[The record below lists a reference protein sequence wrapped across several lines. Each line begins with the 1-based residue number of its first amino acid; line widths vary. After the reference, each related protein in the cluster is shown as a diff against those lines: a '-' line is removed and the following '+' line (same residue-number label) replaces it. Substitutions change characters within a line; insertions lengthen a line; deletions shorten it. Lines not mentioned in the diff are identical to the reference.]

1 MDKQEYFLLIP
12 AIIYGVAIVDLLK
25 IFSHRKNYFEMVGWG
40 VFYLMAI
47 IILWMDLYNI
57 LAEISENSLSFVLII
72 VQAILYARGAG
83 LITPEEKDE
92 DTEAYFMSIKKSF
105 FLLMA
110 LIVICNLVIQ
120 TMVHDDRT
128 PIWFRLIMA
137 GLALILAFWDKKW
150 FRVTIMFALLFFALV
165 DLSLKGGV
173 F

>member
-47 IILWMDLYNI
+47 IILWMDLYHV
-57 LAEISENSLSFVLII
+57 LEVISEHSLSFVLII

-92 DTEAYFMSIKKSF
+92 DTEAYFMEVRKQFF
-105 FLLMA
+105 FLMA
-110 LIVICNLVIQ
+110 AIVLVNLLIQVIVK
-120 TMVHDDRT
+120 DDQT
-128 PIWFRLIMA
+128 PIWFRLGMFV
-137 GLALILAFWDKKW
+137 LALILALWDNKK
-150 FRVTIMFALLFFALV
+150 FRVTIMIMLLSFALL